1 MAGETSLFPGK
12 CGELAVCAVQSA
24 LNAGCSGNASLLY
37 GSIVSFNGSPFWIL
51 RENLRK
57 LYGVSK
63 RTITRYFRELV
74 DAQLIVNKPAP
85 LKAIPPGCKS
95 PLPYR
100 PWYKWA
106 IGLPQMRETVR
117 AGSKEAYQRWLT
129 KLEAQR
135 KERATRSKLGAILGS
150 IVSRKPATSPSKP
163 PGSCVAEETTPRR
176 WSSEEIDAELARTVD
191 AARIIPDDSS

>member
-1 MAGETSLFPGK
+1 MGGGSKLFPGPS
-12 CGELAVCAVQSA
+12 GELAVCAVQSA
-24 LNAGCSGNASLLY
+24 LTAGCSGNASLLY
-37 GSIVSFNGSPFWIL
+37 GSIVSFNGAPFWIL
-51 RENLRK
+51 RENLGK

-85 LKAIPPGCKS
+85 LKTIPPGCKS

-106 IGLPQMRETVR
+106 IGLVQMRETVR

-129 KLEAQR
+129 KLEEQR
-135 KERATRSKLGAILGS
+135 KERATRFKLGAILGS
-150 IVSRKPATSPSKP
+150 IVSRKPVTASPKA
-163 PGSCVAEETTPRR
+163 PGSCAEETSPRR
-176 WSSEEIDAELARTVD
+176 WSSEEIDAELART
-191 AARIIPDDSS
+191 AAAAHVTLDDTS